1 MSRIHRCAA
10 LLLAAW
16 LLPAAPA
23 GANRQQDLEELR
35 RAIEAS
41 RERVGVYEREQRGL
55 LETVEILDRTA
66 ELLAREV
73 AAASRAAGEA
83 RDRLIEIQAEAEEI
97 ARHLEATQRAMKLR
111 SRALYRAGDLGAV
124 RLLFSSGGLREFLS
138 RVNTLRHLLT
148 HDAELLDRHRRQ
160 SVALERAE
168 LQTRESG
175 LRLDEAERQLGQRS
189 AQLEAERRVKHRV
202 VARLHADRT
211 RERSALVELERA
223 ARALEETLVHLET
236 EPAPPSAPA
245 PGGSFARLR
254 RRLGPPV
261 AAPIVR
267 DFGRVVDSEFQTE
280 TFRSGVVFGAAR
292 GTPVL
297 AVAAGRVRFAG
308 WFRGYGKLV
317 ILDHGEGYFS
327 VCGHLDAIA
336 VEVGTP
342 LPRGAMLG
350 TVGETGSLSGPQLY
364 FEIRRGGEALDPRD
378 WLRTR
383 DTG

>member
-10 LLLAAW
+10 VLLAAW

-23 GANRQQDLEELR
+23 GADRQQDLEELR

-41 RERVGVYEREQRGL
+41 RERVGSYEREQRGL
-55 LETVEILDRTA
+55 LETVEILDRSA
-66 ELLAREV
+66 ELLTREV
-73 AAASRAAGEA
+73 AAASRAAREA
-83 RDRLIEIQAEAEEI
+83 RDRLIEIQAEAAEI
-97 ARHLEATQRAMKLR
+97 ARHLEATQRAMKVR

-138 RVNTLRHLLT
+138 RVNTLRRLLT

-160 SVALERAE
+160 SVALELAE

-175 LRLDEAERQLGQRS
+175 LRLDEAERQLGRRS
-189 AQLEAERRVKHRV
+189 AQLEAERRAKHRI
-202 VARLHADRT
+202 VARLHGDRT

-223 ARALEETLVHLET
+223 ARALEETLVHLEA

-245 PGGSFARLR
+245 AGVSFARLR

-261 AAPIVR
+261 TAPIVR

-350 TVGETGSLSGPQLY
+350 TVGETGSLWGPQLY

-378 WLRTR
+378 WLRKR

>member
-1 MSRIHRCAA
+1 MSRVHRSAA

-23 GANRQQDLEELR
+23 AADRQHDLEELR
-35 RAIEAS
+35 RAIEES
-41 RERVGVYEREQRGL
+41 RERVGTYEREQRGL

-73 AAASRAAGEA
+73 AEARRAAGEA

-97 ARHLEATQRAMKLR
+97 ARRLEITRRAMKAR
-111 SRALYRAGDLGAV
+111 SVALYRAGDLGAV
-124 RLLFSSGGLREFLS
+124 RLLFSSGGLRDFLS
-138 RVNTLRHLLT
+138 RVNTLRRLLS

-160 SVALERAE
+160 SVALELAE
-168 LQTRESG
+168 VRTRDSAI
-175 LRLDEAERQLGQRS
+175 RLDDAERQLEQRS
-189 AQLEAERRVKHRV
+189 AQLEAERRAKRSV

-211 RERSALVELERA
+211 RERTALVELERA
-223 ARALEETLVHLET
+223 SRALEETLVHLEA
-236 EPAPPSAPA
+236 EPLPPSASG
-245 PGGSFARLR
+245 PGFSFARLR
-254 RRLGPPV
+254 RRLEPPV

>member
-1 MSRIHRCAA
+1 MSRLHRSAA
-10 LLLAAW
+10 LLFAAW

-23 GANRQQDLEELR
+23 AADRQHDLEELR
-35 RAIEAS
+35 GAIEES
-41 RERVGVYEREQRGL
+41 RRRVGSYEREERGL

-66 ELLAREV
+66 ELLGREV
-73 AAASRAAGEA
+73 AEARRAAGEA

-97 ARHLEATQRAMKLR
+97 ARRLEATGRALKLR
-111 SRALYRAGDLGAV
+111 SVALYRAGDLGAV

-138 RVNTLRHLLT
+138 RVNTLRRLLA
-148 HDAELLDRHRRQ
+148 HDAELLDRHRRD
-160 SVALERAE
+160 SAALELAE
-168 LQTRESG
+168 SQTRESA
-175 LRLDEAERQLGQRS
+175 LRLDEAESQLSQRS
-189 AQLEAERRVKHRV
+189 AQLESERRAKRSV
-202 VARLHADRT
+202 VAQLHANRA

-223 ARALEETLVHLET
+223 ARALEEILVHLET
-236 EPAPPSAPA
+236 EPPPASAAA
-245 PGGSFARLR
+245 PGISFARLR
-254 RRLGPPV
+254 RHLEPPV
-261 AAPIVR
+261 VAPIVGG
-267 DFGRVVDSEFQTE
+267 FGRVVDSEFQTE

-292 GTPVL
+292 GTLVL

-317 ILDHGEGYFS
+317 IVDHGEGYFS
-327 VCGHLDAIA
+327 VFGHLDAIS
-336 VEVGTP
+336 VEVGAP
-342 LPRGAMLG
+342 LARGAVLG